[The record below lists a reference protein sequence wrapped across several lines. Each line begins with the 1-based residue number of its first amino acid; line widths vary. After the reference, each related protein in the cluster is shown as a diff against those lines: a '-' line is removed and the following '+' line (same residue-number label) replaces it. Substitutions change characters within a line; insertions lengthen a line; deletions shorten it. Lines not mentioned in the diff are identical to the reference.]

1 MVKKIFSNIKN
12 FFLIIKNINE
22 INKVKPKFIFYS
34 ENKSYLKYAYLL
46 IELIS
51 KKYPGEIYYVS
62 SDIEDKVVNLDV
74 KNVFIGKGVLMQY
87 FFLSVKGK
95 NMFLTLTDL
104 NNSIVKKNKYIENY
118 IYFFHAAVS
127 STKIYTETAFDNY
140 DQILCNGDYNVKEIR
155 KREELANL
163 KEKKLIKSGYFYFDY
178 LEQKINKNDSCD
190 EILVAP
196 SWNKAKKNFI
206 NEHFETIID
215 KAIKEG
221 FKIRFRP
228 HPENLKRSM
237 NILNHFKEKFKGD
250 NFIFDNE
257 AENLTALEKSKCL
270 ITDTSG
276 IAIEYLLLMKRPILY
291 FEDLDKIHNI
301 QFDKFKDLE
310 TMDSKVKSKFG
321 YKFDINQIDNLKEKI
336 NFAISDFK
344 DKDKSIVD
352 FIEENFYNYNK
363 TIDYFDKEI
372 LKNL

>member
-46 IELIS
+46 IESIS

-62 SDIEDKVVNLDV
+62 SDIEDKITNIDV
-74 KNVFIGKGVLMQY
+74 KNMFIGRGILMQY

-104 NNSIVKKNKYIENY
+104 DNSIVKKNKHIENY

-140 DQILCNGDYNVKEIR
+140 DQIFCNGDYHVKEIR

-163 KEKKLIKSGYFYFDY
+163 NKKKLIKSGYFYFDY
-178 LEQKINKNDSCD
+178 LEQKINKNDICN

-206 NEHFETIID
+206 NENFETIID
-215 KAIKEG
+215 KLIKEG
-221 FKIRFRP
+221 FKVRFRP

-237 NILNHFKEKFKGD
+237 KILNHFKEKFKGD

-257 AENLTALEKSKCL
+257 PENLIALEKSKCL
-270 ITDTSG
+270 MTDTSG

-291 FEDLDKIHNI
+291 FEDLDKIHNV
-301 QFDKFKDLE
+301 QFDMFKDLE

-321 YKFDINQIDNLKEKI
+321 YKFDKNQIDNLKEKI

>member
-46 IELIS
+46 IESIS

-62 SDIEDKVVNLDV
+62 SDIEDKITNIDV
-74 KNVFIGKGVLMQY
+74 KNMFIGKGILMQY

-104 NNSIVKKNKYIENY
+104 DNSIVKKNKHIENY

-140 DQILCNGDYNVKEIR
+140 DQIFCNGDYHVKEIR

-163 KEKKLIKSGYFYFDY
+163 NKKKLIKSGYFYFDY
-178 LEQKINKNDSCD
+178 LEQKINKNDICN

-206 NEHFETIID
+206 NENFETIID
-215 KAIKEG
+215 KLIKEG
-221 FKIRFRP
+221 FKVRFRP

-237 NILNHFKEKFKGD
+237 KILNHFKEKFKGD

-257 AENLTALEKSKCL
+257 PENLIALEKSKCL
-270 ITDTSG
+270 MTDTSG

-291 FEDLDKIHNI
+291 FEDLDKIHNV
-301 QFDKFKDLE
+301 QFDMFKDLE

-321 YKFDINQIDNLKEKI
+321 YKFDKNQIDNLKEKI

-363 TIDYFDKEI
+363 TINYFDKEI
-372 LKNL
+372 LKDL

>member
-46 IELIS
+46 IESIS

-62 SDIEDKVVNLDV
+62 SDIEDKITNIDI
-74 KNVFIGKGVLMQY
+74 KNMFIGRGILMQY

-104 NNSIVKKNKYIENY
+104 DNSIVKKNKHIENY

-140 DQILCNGDYNVKEIR
+140 DQIFCNGDYHVKEIR

-163 KEKKLIKSGYFYFDY
+163 NKKKLIKSGYFYFDY
-178 LEQKINKNDSCD
+178 LEQKINKNDICN

-206 NEHFETIID
+206 NENFETIID
-215 KAIKEG
+215 KLIKEG
-221 FKIRFRP
+221 FKVRFRP

-237 NILNHFKEKFKGD
+237 KILNHFKEKFKGD

-257 AENLTALEKSKCL
+257 PENLIALEKSKCL
-270 ITDTSG
+270 MTDTSG

-291 FEDLDKIHNI
+291 FEDLDKIHNV
-301 QFDKFKDLE
+301 QFDMFKDLE

-321 YKFDINQIDNLKEKI
+321 YKFDKNQIDNLKEKI

-363 TIDYFDKEI
+363 TINYFDKEI

>member
-12 FFLIIKNINE
+12 FFLNIKNINE

-104 NNSIVKKNKYIENY
+104 NNSIVKKNNYIENY

-140 DQILCNGDYNVKEIR
+140 DQILCNGDYHVKEIR

-321 YKFDINQIDNLKEKI
+321 YKFDKNQIDNLKEKI

>member
-46 IELIS
+46 IESIS

-62 SDIEDKVVNLDV
+62 SDIEDKITNIDV
-74 KNVFIGKGVLMQY
+74 KNMFIGRGILMQY

-104 NNSIVKKNKYIENY
+104 DNSIVKKNKHIENY

-140 DQILCNGDYNVKEIR
+140 DQIFCNGDYHVKEIR

-163 KEKKLIKSGYFYFDY
+163 NKKKLIKSGYFYFDY
-178 LEQKINKNDSCD
+178 LEQKINKNDICN

-206 NEHFETIID
+206 NENFETIID
-215 KAIKEG
+215 KLIKEG
-221 FKIRFRP
+221 FKVRFRP

-237 NILNHFKEKFKGD
+237 KILNHFKEKFKGD

-257 AENLTALEKSKCL
+257 PENLIALEKSKCL
-270 ITDTSG
+270 MTDTSG

-291 FEDLDKIHNI
+291 FEDLDKIHNV
-301 QFDKFKDLE
+301 QFDMFKDLE

-321 YKFDINQIDNLKEKI
+321 YKFDKNQIDNLKEKI

-363 TIDYFDKEI
+363 TINYFDKEI
-372 LKNL
+372 LKDL

>member
-1 MVKKIFSNIKN
+1 MFKKIFLNIKN

-46 IELIS
+46 IESIS

-62 SDIEDKVVNLDV
+62 SDIEDKITNIDV
-74 KNVFIGKGVLMQY
+74 KNMFIGRGILMQY

-104 NNSIVKKNKYIENY
+104 DNSIVKKNKYIENY

-140 DQILCNGDYNVKEIR
+140 DQIFCNGDYHVKEIR

-163 KEKKLIKSGYFYFDY
+163 NKKKLIKSGYFYFDY
-178 LEQKINKNDSCD
+178 LEQKINKNDICN

-206 NEHFETIID
+206 NENFETIID
-215 KAIKEG
+215 KLIKEG
-221 FKIRFRP
+221 FKVRFRP

-237 NILNHFKEKFKGD
+237 KILNHFKEKFKGD

-257 AENLTALEKSKCL
+257 PENLIALEKSKCL
-270 ITDTSG
+270 MTDTSG

-291 FEDLDKIHNI
+291 FEDLDKIHNV
-301 QFDKFKDLE
+301 QFDMFKDLE

-321 YKFDINQIDNLKEKI
+321 YKFDKNQIDDLKEKI

-363 TIDYFDKEI
+363 TINYFDKEI
-372 LKNL
+372 LKDL